1 LIRETGG
8 RKNRPLVSG
17 STSEGEEQMPKAM
30 IVDDSKTIRM
40 ILKRVLTEAGFE
52 VCEAGNGREALEVL
66 QVQDGAVTLA
76 LIDWNMP
83 EMNGMELLTE
93 LRRQPAFSSIK
104 VIMVTTEAE
113 IGHMSSALQAGADE
127 YVMKPFTK
135 EILMEKLQL
144 AGVLSYSNC

>member
-1 LIRETGG
+1 
-8 RKNRPLVSG
+8 
-17 STSEGEEQMPKAM
+17 MPKA
-30 IVDDSKTIRM
+30 IVVDDSKTIRM

>member
-1 LIRETGG
+1 
-8 RKNRPLVSG
+8 
-17 STSEGEEQMPKAM
+17 MPKAM

-144 AGVLSYSNC
+144 AGVLSCSNC

>member
-1 LIRETGG
+1 
-8 RKNRPLVSG
+8 
-17 STSEGEEQMPKAM
+17 MPKAM

-104 VIMVTTEAE
+104 VSMVTTEAE

-144 AGVLSYSNC
+144 AGVLSCSNC

>member
-1 LIRETGG
+1 
-8 RKNRPLVSG
+8 
-17 STSEGEEQMPKAM
+17 MPKAM